1 MKSQKANSKP
11 GQRGVAL
18 QRLVSGVL
26 PCNRLENVRR
36 RASRAMQRGHAC
48 PASRYLLTV
57 AEGIADMT
65 LILVMPPQF
74 GPCQPDPDCLDPE
87 QSAICMFSV
96 LESLLKARTEIQRL
110 QRAANDGGLP

>member
-1 MKSQKANSKP
+1 MKAKP
-11 GQRGVAL
+11 EGI
-18 QRLVSGVL
+18 L

-36 RASRAMQRGHAC
+36 RALRAASATTNTC
-48 PASRYLLTV
+48 PASRYVLTV

-74 GPCQPDPDCLDPE
+74 GPCHPDPDCLDPE

-96 LESLLKARTEIQRL
+96 LESLWKARSEIARL
-110 QRAANDGGLP
+110 TSTIRDISHPDTKL